1 MSTSSKKALD
11 KATKFV
17 ITVLGQHGFK
27 VRSYTED
34 GTACKALLVSRDE
47 PDWTC
52 SDVVVHVEA
61 AITQIFVSTEDPYV
75 WNLLRRAR
83 ESHELGTEIRILNPH
98 G

>member
-47 PDWTC
+47 PDWT
-52 SDVVVHVEA
+52 
-61 AITQIFVSTEDPYV
+61 